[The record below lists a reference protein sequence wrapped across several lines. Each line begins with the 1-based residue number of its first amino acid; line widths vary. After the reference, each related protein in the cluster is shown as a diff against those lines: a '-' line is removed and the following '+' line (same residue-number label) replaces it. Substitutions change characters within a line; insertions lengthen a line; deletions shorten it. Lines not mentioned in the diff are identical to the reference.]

1 MKNPSYLNL
10 KPHEFKRRFG
20 VKIPTLKA
28 MVNALDNF
36 RLENHKDRRGRRTIL
51 TLEEQVLVA
60 LEYWREY
67 RTYFHIGTSWGVSES
82 TICRIVTN
90 IESTLMK
97 TGKFRIPGK
106 KALLKNSDPPEVV
119 VMDVTETAIERP
131 KKKQKKCYSGK
142 KKQHTLK
149 TQLVINQETK
159 EIICTAFG
167 QGRCHDFSLFK
178 KSKTHFHPETDSL
191 QDSGYQGIKD
201 YHRNSYIPR
210 KKPKKGQL
218 SLLEKNYNRT
228 LAQKRIV
235 IEHVNRSLKIFQI
248 LSSRYRNRRRRYG
261 LRCNLLSAIYNYEL
275 ALGD

>member
-1 MKNPSYLNL
+1 MKNQSYLNL

-97 TGKFRIPGK
+97 AGKFRIPGK
-106 KALLKNSDPPEVV
+106 KALLTNSDPPEVV

-131 KKKQKKCYSGK
+131 KKKQRKCYSGK
-142 KKQHTLK
+142 KKQQTLK

-201 YHRNSYIPR
+201 DHRNSYIPR

-261 LRCNLLSAIYNYEL
+261 VRCNLLSAIYNYEL